1 MGGQIFQMGLVND
14 QVSWII
20 RKAVPDP
27 FPIKLFPE
35 NIASGVLLVT
45 ISDSDMPA
53 VGVSKN
59 SPVVRG
65 IFGGMAIRKGGAVP
79 IPLSLQIFRYLTIPL
94 TLFTLFHRPGGA
106 FFIFLSV
113 GVEDDALYTCCVRRS
128 EEHTSELQS

>member
-1 MGGQIFQMGLVND
+1 MGGQMFQMGLVND

-20 RKAVPDP
+20 REAVPDP
-27 FPIKLFPE
+27 LPIKLFPD

-79 IPLSLQIFRYLTIPL
+79 IPLSLQIFRYLTLQL
-94 TLFTLFHRPGGA
+94 TLFSLFTRPVGDIIICISIIIA
-106 FFIFLSV
+106 CSV
-113 GVEDDALYTCCVRRS
+113 T
-128 EEHTSELQS
+128 